1 MSSEAATPV
10 AAPDATTERS
20 RSVRPRRLTEAT
32 LVTWILVAFL
42 IWVPLQTPVA
52 VLAWQY
58 LHVSLT
64 LARGILLTKDLWAAA
79 LFLFLL
85 IRHRRQIGFFWFDW
99 FALAYCVLVAVY
111 SCGPALL
118 GSHLPALAVIASAR
132 EMLVP
137 VELYGLG
144 RLAGYAGVSVV
155 GIVKAFLVVAAAAAV
170 FAVLAFALLPGD
182 FWATTYNLVGF
193 IHDVQGIS
201 SATSIW
207 TTAILTGYGAV
218 WEAVRAVGPFTHPV
232 GAGVYFAMPFALAV
246 CAVWLGNLRQKAAL
260 AIAIGGVFLFALAVL
275 TPISRGTWIGL
286 IGALVVGGALV
297 HRYRMAALTVVLF
310 VACLAAIPPFSYAV
324 WSSINGEDS
333 SASAH
338 ASAIQGGVS
347 VIITNPLG
355 GTLGGSDQFGPEIA
369 AASGVETNGV
379 GENMYLTTYASVGPL
394 GLLVYLIWLAAVL
407 VELFGRVRR
416 SLPAWIPAGVAIGLL
431 AEAAAGMSASTLMR
445 FTTAASMM
453 LVVGLVLSVPGS
465 EFRRP
470 DLSALRHPRRWLGSR
485 GSDAEAAS

>member
-1 MSSEAATPV
+1 VKESSV
-10 AAPDATTERS
+10 ISDAAPGATTVRS
-20 RSVRPRRLTEAT
+20 SRLTEAT
-32 LVTWILVAFL
+32 LVTWIFVAFL
-42 IWVPLQTPVA
+42 VWVPLQTPVA

-64 LARGILLTKDLWAAA
+64 VARGILLTKDVWAAV
-79 LFLFLL
+79 LFLVLL
-85 IRHRRQIGFFWFDW
+85 VRHRREIRFFWFDW

-155 GIVKAFLVVAAAAAV
+155 GTVKAFLVVAAASAV
-170 FAVLAFALLPGD
+170 FAVGAFILAPAE
-182 FWATTYNLVGF
+182 FWQTTYNLVGF
-193 IHDVQGIS
+193 VHDVQGIS
-201 SATSIW
+201 TATSIW
-207 TTAILTGYGAV
+207 TTAILTMYGTLGF
-218 WEAVRAVGPFTHPV
+218 AVRAVGPFTHPV
-232 GAGVYFAMPFALAV
+232 GTGVYFAMPFALAV
-246 CAVWLGNLRQKAAL
+246 CAVWLGDLRRKTAL
-260 AIAIGGVFLFALAVL
+260 AIAIGGMLLFSLAVL

-297 HRYRMAALTVVLF
+297 HRYRLAALTVVLF
-310 VACLAAIPPFSYAV
+310 VACLVAIPPFSYAV
-324 WSSINGEDS
+324 WSGIKGED
-333 SASAH
+333 ASTSNH
-338 ASAIQGGVS
+338 AAAITSGVS
-347 VIITNPLG
+347 EIVSNPLS
-355 GTLGGSDQFGPEIA
+355 GTVGQNDQFAQEIA
-369 AASGVETNGV
+369 AASGIETNNV

-394 GLLVYLIWLAAVL
+394 GLLVYVIWLAAVL

-416 SLPAWIPAGVAIGLL
+416 GLPAWIPAGVAIGLL

-445 FTTAASMM
+445 FTNAASMM
-453 LVVGLVLSVPGS
+453 LIVGLVISVPGT

-470 DLSALRHPRRWLGSR
+470 DLSAVRHPRRWLGSR

>member
-1 MSSEAATPV
+1 MISDA
-10 AAPDATTERS
+10 AAPGATTERS
-20 RSVRPRRLTEAT
+20 RSVRSSRLTEAT

-64 LARGILLTKDLWAAA
+64 LARGILLTKDVWAAA
-79 LFLFLL
+79 LFLVLL
-85 IRHRRQIGFFWFDW
+85 LRHRREIRFLWFDW

-155 GIVKAFLVVAAAAAV
+155 GVVKAFLVVAAASAV
-170 FAVLAFALLPGD
+170 FAVGAFILAPAE
-182 FWATTYNLVGF
+182 FWQTTYNLVGF
-193 IHDVQGIS
+193 VRDVQGIS
-201 SATSIW
+201 TATSIW
-207 TTAILTGYGAV
+207 TTAILTMYGTLGY
-218 WEAVRAVGPFTHPV
+218 AVRAVGPFTHPV
-232 GAGVYFAMPFALAV
+232 GTGVYFAMPFALAV

-260 AIAIGGVFLFALAVL
+260 AIAIGGLLLFALAVL

-286 IGALVVGGALV
+286 IGALVIGGALV
-297 HRYRMAALTVVLF
+297 HRYRLAAITVVLF
-310 VACLAAIPPFSYAV
+310 VACLVAIPPFSYAV
-324 WSSINGEDS
+324 WSGIKGED
-333 SASAH
+333 ASTSNH
-338 ASAIQGGVS
+338 AAAITSGVS
-347 VIITNPLG
+347 VIISNPLS
-355 GTLGGSDQFGPEIA
+355 GTVGQNDQFAQEIA
-369 AASGVETNGV
+369 AASGIETNNV

-394 GLLVYLIWLAAVL
+394 GLLVYVIWLAAVL

-416 SLPAWIPAGVAIGLL
+416 GLPAWIPAGVAIGLL

-445 FTTAASMM
+445 FTNAASMM
-453 LVVGLVLSVPGS
+453 LLVGLVISAPGT

-470 DLSALRHPRRWLGSR
+470 DLTALRHPRRWLASR
-485 GSDAEAAS
+485 RASAEAAA